1 MAISKTKT
9 ITFLFMFL
17 TTTTLAFMI
26 TKTNALIPYRTP
38 LWELMHPSED
48 PFKILEQTPLN
59 LPKNLETINL
69 ARADWK
75 ETTTHHVITL
85 DVPGMKQGD
94 IKIEVEENRVL
105 RVSGERKPDAEN
117 DGDKW
122 HRAERTSGKFWRQF
136 RLPVNADVDKINAV
150 LEDGV
155 LRIKVA
161 KVAQEKKQAKVVDIV
176 GGDGSGEDVRA
187 TKVDG

>member
-1 MAISKTKT
+1 MGTHASIRRP
-9 ITFLFMFL
+9 IQDFR
-17 TTTTLAFMI
+17 
-26 TKTNALIPYRTP
+26 TNPTQSPQKFRNNQPGTCRLEGDHNPSRD
-38 LWELMHPSED
+38 HPGC
-48 PFKILEQTPLN
+48 
-59 LPKNLETINL
+59 
-69 ARADWK
+69 A
-75 ETTTHHVITL
+75 
-85 DVPGMKQGD
+85 GMKQGD